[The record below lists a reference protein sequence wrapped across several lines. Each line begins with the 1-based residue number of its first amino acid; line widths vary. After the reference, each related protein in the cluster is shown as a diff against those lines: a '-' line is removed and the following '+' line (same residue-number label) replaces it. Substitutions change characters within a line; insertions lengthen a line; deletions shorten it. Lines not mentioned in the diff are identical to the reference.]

1 MILRKVFFL
10 FSRICASI
18 MVWECF
24 THKQSKV
31 LRCFELPKILGA
43 AFWTE
48 MEPIS
53 INIPFAQQP
62 SSVMKAMG
70 IRNMGLPK
78 PWGRKPTHLSDG
90 RAKGGT
96 ARHGQVH
103 TTDANAMLKIIS
115 GVGFFLGWLAF
126 GTEGTQRFGVLM
138 MLIRSW
144 TSWFYRAGPRH
155 FWRR

>member
-1 MILRKVFFL
+1 MMILRKVFFL
-10 FSRICASI
+10 FSIGFAPPSWFENI
-18 MVWECF
+18 L
-24 THKQSKV
+24 HKQSKV

-78 PWGRKPTHLSDG
+78 P
-90 RAKGGT
+90 
-96 ARHGQVH
+96 
-103 TTDANAMLKIIS
+103 
-115 GVGFFLGWLAF
+115 
-126 GTEGTQRFGVLM
+126 
-138 MLIRSW
+138 
-144 TSWFYRAGPRH
+144 
-155 FWRR
+155 